1 MMNAMRSGFLFIIFL
16 ISAGIGFYACNSSSD
31 GKQMLSSG
39 LVTNP
44 NTANG
49 KVDQS
54 MLPVITFT
62 EVEHDFGLIMEGETV
77 SYNFKFR
84 NTGKS
89 DLVITEVSTSC
100 GCTVPSYPK
109 NAIRPGEEGI
119 VKVAFNSRG
128 KRGYQTKSV
137 VVLANT
143 QPNATQLRIKAQI
156 AKQ

>member
-1 MMNAMRSGFLFIIFL
+1 MIAMKSQILFYIIL
-16 ISAGIGFYACNSSSD
+16 ILAGAGITGCNSAPD
-31 GKQMLSSG
+31 EKQMLSTG

-44 NTANG
+44 NSASG
-49 KVDQS
+49 KTDPS

-62 EVEHDFGLIMEGETV
+62 EVEHDFGSIVEGETV
-77 SYNFKFR
+77 SYNFKFK

-109 NAIRPGEEGI
+109 TAIRPGDEGFI
-119 VKVAFNSRG
+119 KVAFNSRG
-128 KRGYQTKSV
+128 KRGLQTKSV

-143 QPNATQLRIKAQI
+143 QPNATQLRIKAQVT
-156 AKQ
+156 K